1 MSAKQS
7 MLTTTSL
14 LSLLPPS
21 CMVAPIRDLV
31 NIQLPTSILSYS
43 TSQIFSSNME
53 MDVSID
59 SILRGRSNLP
69 SKLNSRSF
77 SVFSNTSSILYH
89 EQIEINNNKPEEDIR
104 KPVNSFQLSYKD
116 NMSKDKSVSRV
127 ADISSADR
135 I

>member
-1 MSAKQS
+1 
-7 MLTTTSL
+7 
-14 LSLLPPS
+14 
-21 CMVAPIRDLV
+21 
-31 NIQLPTSILSYS
+31 
-43 TSQIFSSNME
+43 ME